1 MARHSQRWKHRKR
14 SFRRPQTLGVA
25 PGTLVVDPQ
34 APAMVIRAICYG
46 PDGIEEQTLGSAEE
60 ARPLLERWPVT
71 WINVDGLGQAEV
83 LQQFGAV
90 FGLHPLALEDTVNTH
105 QRAKVD
111 DFGDV
116 VFVTSRMVQGPP
128 LLSEQLSLFVG
139 SNFVISFQEDVSGD
153 CLDPIRERLRLSRG
167 RIRSAGP
174 DYLLYEILDAV
185 IDGFYPV
192 VERFGEHLD
201 ELDSGLAIEHFTTR
215 PGQIHRVRSDLLY
228 LRRVV
233 WPHRDML
240 QMLLRSGH
248 LRISSETRPYLA
260 DCYDHIVQ
268 LIDILEVYRES
279 CSDLRDFYYSQLS
292 NRTNDI
298 MRTLTVLST
307 VFLPMTFVAGVY
319 GMNFD
324 HMPELHWEWGYF
336 LSLAFMAGIGFSF
349 LGFVWRKGWLER
361 WDKVPDDAADR
372 DRPDLSGRPG

>member
-1 MARHSQRWKHRKR
+1 M
-14 SFRRPQTLGVA
+14 
-25 PGTLVVDPQ
+25 
-34 APAMVIRAICYG
+34 
-46 PDGIEEQTLGSAEE
+46 
-60 ARPLLERWPVT
+60 T
-71 WINVDGLGQAEV
+71 WINVDGLGQAET
-83 LQQFGAV
+83 LQKFGEV

-105 QRAKVD
+105 QRAKAD

-116 VFVTSRMVQGPP
+116 LFVTSRMVQGPP

-153 CLDPIRERLRLSRG
+153 CLEPIRERIRLGRG
-167 RIRSAGP
+167 RIRNSGS

-185 IDGFYPV
+185 IDGFFPV
-192 VERFGEHLD
+192 IERFGEQLD
-201 ELDSGLAIEHFTTR
+201 ELDSGLATERFTTR

-248 LRISSETRPYLA
+248 TRVTSETRPYLA
-260 DCYDHIVQ
+260 DCADHVIQ
-268 LIDILEVYRES
+268 LIDILEVYRET
-279 CSDLRDFYYSQLS
+279 CSDLRDFFYSQLS

-307 VFLPMTFVAGVY
+307 VFLPMTFIAGVY
-319 GMNFD
+319 GMNFEY
-324 HMPELHWEWGYF
+324 MPELRWNWGYPI
-336 LSLAFMAGIGFSF
+336 SLVFMSGVGLGF

-361 WDKVPDDAADR
+361 SDKLTGDDH
-372 DRPDLSGRPG
+372 SGAVD

>member
-1 MARHSQRWKHRKR
+1 MARNAQRWKHRKR
-14 SFRRPQTLGVA
+14 SLRRPQTLGTA

-34 APAMVIRAICYG
+34 SSAMVIRAIGYG
-46 PDGIEEQTLGSAEE
+46 PDGIEERTLAAAEE

-71 WINVDGLGQAEV
+71 WINVDGLGQAET
-83 LQQFGAV
+83 LQQFGEV

-105 QRAKVD
+105 QRAKAD

-116 VFVTSRMVQGPP
+116 LFVTSRMVQGPP

-153 CLDPIRERLRLSRG
+153 CLEPIRERIRLGRG
-167 RIRSAGP
+167 RVRSSGP

-185 IDGFYPV
+185 IDGFFPV
-192 VERFGEHLD
+192 VERFGDQLD
-201 ELDSGLAIEHFTTR
+201 ELDSGLTTIHMTTR

-248 LRISSETRPYLA
+248 TRVTSETRPYLA
-260 DCYDHIVQ
+260 DCADHVIQ
-268 LIDILEVYRES
+268 LIDILEVYRET
-279 CSDLRDFYYSQLS
+279 CSDLRDFYYSHLS

-307 VFLPMTFVAGVY
+307 VFLPMTFIAGVY
-319 GMNFD
+319 GMNFEY
-324 HMPELHWEWGYF
+324 MPELRWNWGYPI
-336 LSLAFMAGIGFSF
+336 SLVFMGGVGIGF

-361 WDKVPDDAADR
+361 WDKPAGGDHDHSTTGD
-372 DRPDLSGRPG
+372 